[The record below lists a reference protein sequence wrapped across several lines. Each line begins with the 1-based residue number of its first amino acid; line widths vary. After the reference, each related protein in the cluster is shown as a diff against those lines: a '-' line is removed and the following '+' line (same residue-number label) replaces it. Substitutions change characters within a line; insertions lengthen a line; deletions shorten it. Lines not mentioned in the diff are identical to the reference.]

1 MAIVR
6 RMVVVLFVMGL
17 AWAACAQVPPQDT
30 GKMSWDL
37 FTVAQE
43 GQRTRGA
50 REDVPRATALLT
62 TQAPVTAGD
71 LATLASFGYLVVGS
85 FGRFVVVEA
94 AADRY
99 SDPKNGVNAIPFVT
113 NATLPP
119 TSITSEATPT
129 TSGTAAIGAPEA
141 WALGYRGQ
149 GTRIA
154 VIDAGFDI
162 GDATLSA
169 RGCKYYSVR
178 PTGAAP
184 RAYEA
189 VENEVARVSAHGT
202 ACAIIAGDVAPD
214 AKLYAL
220 SYPEHTEPVGW
231 LCALAFA
238 VEELGVDVVSTSV
251 EFGRPTCHAD
261 GTGLLNEEVTHLMA
275 GSQTALVIAAGN
287 WAQGGRTDRWSY
299 ADTFADSE
307 GDSWHDFTPASTDR
321 WDRSTLTF
329 TGKQNALVQI
339 ILEWDDWA
347 STPRKM
353 DLDLLLYEP
362 YTHQRLTAS
371 TARQFE
377 RTTDPVEQI
386 TAKLPYTGDY
396 CLVVENA
403 GARWYDQAPQ
413 TVSFHLN
420 AYSPNAPFLAVEHTV
435 PCGSVREVATNPS
448 VIAVGAVSP
457 ENGEIRP
464 YSSRGPA
471 GAGQKEP
478 DICAPDGV
486 TGAVYEK
493 FFGTSASAPYVAGAI
508 ALLRSADPAL
518 TPAKALGIL
527 QATAAQSVD
536 PCGNPVL
543 SVRIPAAVAKLKAK

>member
-1 MAIVR
+1 
-6 RMVVVLFVMGL
+6 MVVVLFVMGL

-37 FTVAQE
+37 FTVVQA
-43 GQRTRGA
+43 GQRTKAAGG
-50 REDVPRATALLT
+50 EVQTATALFI

-71 LATLASFGYLVVGS
+71 LATLASLGYSVVGS

-99 SDPKNGVNAIPFVT
+99 SDPEKGVNAIPFVT

-129 TSGTAAIGAPEA
+129 TSGTTAIGAPQV

-149 GTRIA
+149 GTKIA
-154 VIDAGFDI
+154 VIDTGFDMSN
-162 GDATLSA
+162 ATLSA
-169 RGCKYYSVR
+169 RGCAYVLVR
-178 PTGAAP
+178 PTGGAP
-184 RAYEA
+184 QTYET
-189 VENEVARVSAHGT
+189 VEDQVARVSAHGT

-220 SYPEHTEPVGW
+220 SYPERTEPVGW
-231 LCALAFA
+231 LCALAYA
-238 VEELGVDVVSTSV
+238 VDELGVDVVSTSV

-261 GTGLLNEEVTHLMA
+261 GTGPLNEEVTRLLA
-275 GSQTALVIAAGN
+275 GSQSALVIAAGN
-287 WAQGGRTDRWSY
+287 WAQGSGTDRWSY
-299 ADTFADSE
+299 SGTFADSE
-307 GDSWHDFTPASTDR
+307 GDFLHDFTPASTDR
-321 WDRSTLTF
+321 WDRSTLRF
-329 TGKQNALVQI
+329 TGQENALVQI
-339 ILEWDDWA
+339 ILEWDGWA
-347 STPRKM
+347 SGSRKT
-353 DLDLLLYEP
+353 DLDLFLYDAEYRVLLA
-362 YTHQRLTAS
+362 TS
-371 TARQFE
+371 TTRHFD
-377 RTTDPVEQI
+377 RSTDPVEQI
-386 TAKLPYTGDY
+386 TGKLPYTGDY

-403 GARWYDQAPQ
+403 GARWHGQGVQ
-413 TVSFHLN
+413 TMSFHLN
-420 AYSPNAPFLAVEHTV
+420 AYSPSTAFSTVEHTV